1 MQSLHKEQ
9 KDLVRLICFSASVPK
24 QAELPDDFFWDMVTQ
39 LSVSSHFKA
48 NVSFFVVMVAEDRH
62 FRADQEL
69 KHVALF

>member
-1 MQSLHKEQ
+1 MQCLHEEQ

-24 QAELPDDFFWDMVTQ
+24 QAELPDDFWDMVTQ

-48 NVSFFVVMVAEDRH
+48 HVSFFVVMVAEDCH
-62 FRADQEL
+62 FRVDQEL